1 MEAVKSGDKKRV
13 LPAWMTTQETPKPKR
28 AVQGAAAARLSAVR
42 TVYCMSEA
50 EMVDVALGILIE
62 IKELRP
68 RPFPIVTQPAS
79 DRAKAR
85 TQVLCPVL
93 LPVTP
98 AFPDTVF
105 LVFFST
111 LARKQEEPW
120 ESATP
125 AGADKP
131 ELFPAR
137 LAWAPSSPGSRSE
150 DEDNGKEAPTQDLGP
165 QQGPAGPDSAC
176 RSSPDQDED
185 EDMLNV
191 AFDRRGTRQS
201 FAVRGRQCAAWRN
214 TNSSPRPRLSWKSD
228 LVTGISCHSED
239 DVRTACSDQ
248 CIEPGVLV
256 TMSYA
261 GLRCP

>member
-42 TVYCMSEA
+42 TTYCMSEA

-62 IKELRP
+62 
-68 RPFPIVTQPAS
+68 
-79 DRAKAR
+79 
-85 TQVLCPVL
+85 
-93 LPVTP
+93 
-98 AFPDTVF
+98 
-105 LVFFST
+105 
-111 LARKQEEPW
+111 ARKQEEPW

-185 EDMLNV
+185 EDMLNA

-201 FAVRGRQCAAWRN
+201 FAVWGHQCAAWRN

-248 CIEPGVLV
+248 CIEAGLLV
-256 TMSYA
+256 TN
-261 GLRCP
+261 

>member
-28 AVQGAAAARLSAVR
+28 AVQGAAAARLPAMR
-42 TVYCMSEA
+42 TAYCMSEA

-98 AFPDTVF
+98 AFPDM
-105 LVFFST
+105 
-111 LARKQEEPW
+111 ARKQEEPW
-120 ESATP
+120 ESVTP

-150 DEDNGKEAPTQDLGP
+150 DEDNGKEAPTQGLSP

-185 EDMLNV
+185 EDMLKY
-191 AFDRRGTRQS
+191 
-201 FAVRGRQCAAWRN
+201 VREIFF
-214 TNSSPRPRLSWKSD
+214 S
-228 LVTGISCHSED
+228 
-239 DVRTACSDQ
+239 
-248 CIEPGVLV
+248 
-256 TMSYA
+256 
-261 GLRCP
+261 

>member
-42 TVYCMSEA
+42 TAYCMSEA

-62 IKELRP
+62 
-68 RPFPIVTQPAS
+68 
-79 DRAKAR
+79 
-85 TQVLCPVL
+85 
-93 LPVTP
+93 
-98 AFPDTVF
+98 
-105 LVFFST
+105 
-111 LARKQEEPW
+111 ARKQEEPW

-131 ELFPAR
+131 ELFPAH

-150 DEDNGKEAPTQDLGP
+150 DEDNGKEAPTQGLSP
-165 QQGPAGPDSAC
+165 QQGPVGPDSAC

-201 FAVRGRQCAAWRN
+201 FAVRGHQCAAWRN
-214 TNSSPRPRLSWKSD
+214 TNSSPRPRLCFCPFQFWLEKGRDAASVCTGTVLLAW
-228 LVTGISCHSED
+228 VTC
-239 DVRTACSDQ
+239 
-248 CIEPGVLV
+248 
-256 TMSYA
+256 
-261 GLRCP
+261 